1 MNEGLELKVSNP
13 DLGQYTD
20 AQKDFY
26 DNLIQES
33 DALGMYVF
41 QETNPPKVVTNLYHS
56 FESVKRGDGGKGKYQ
71 RIIDELYDRGASLFE
86 SILDTYRQAIES
98 GDDLAIDE
106 LDLNE
111 AELELVKERA

>member
-1 MNEGLELKVSNP
+1 M
-13 DLGQYTD
+13 
-20 AQKDFY
+20 
-26 DNLIQES
+26 
-33 DALGMYVF
+33 
-41 QETNPPKVVTNLYHS
+41 TNLYHS